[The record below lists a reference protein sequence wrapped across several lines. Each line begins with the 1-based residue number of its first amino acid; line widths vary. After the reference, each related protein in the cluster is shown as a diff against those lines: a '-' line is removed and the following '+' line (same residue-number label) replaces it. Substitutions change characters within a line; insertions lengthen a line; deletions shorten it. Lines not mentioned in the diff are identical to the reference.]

1 MAFSFKKNIAMNITE
16 KLAYKER
23 LITRAKMILAQGKY
37 PAELLEQIKDERL
50 LKEVMKEMMPLA
62 GTAYELLNDE
72 EKQQRDRLLALNIK
86 FRDYLY
92 GFMLCKN
99 IGYFLLI
106 TGVLI
111 GITAVMQFNN
121 NGVFAILSLLNG
133 ALVLYLATEKKK
145 LLHYRWQL
153 FYAFLLLYIIE
164 LIVWQTP
171 SPFIY
176 FIDHDILASRH
187 GAKIKLANL
196 ITPLVYEVVRLV
208 ALLGIYKGFKKIS
221 QFVKAN

>member
-1 MAFSFKKNIAMNITE
+1 MNITE

-37 PAELLEQIKDERL
+37 PTELFEEIKDERL
-50 LKEVMKEMMPLA
+50 LKEVMKEMMPSA

-99 IGYFLLI
+99 IGYLLLI
-106 TGVLI
+106 TALLV
-111 GITAVMQFNN
+111 GISAVMRFNN
-121 NGVFAILSLLNG
+121 NSVFAVLSLLNG
-133 ALVLYLATEKKK
+133 SLLLYLVTEKKK

-153 FYAFLLLYIIE
+153 FCAFLLLYIIE
-164 LIVWQTP
+164 LIIWQNP
-171 SPFIY
+171 SPFVY
-176 FIDHDILASRH
+176 FIDNDILSSRH
-187 GAKIKLANL
+187 EAKIKLANL
-196 ITPLVYEVVRLV
+196 ATPLVYEGVRLA
-208 ALLGIYKGFKKIS
+208 ALLGIYKGLIKINEFFNCQS
-221 QFVKAN
+221 KDYLLLL

>member
-1 MAFSFKKNIAMNITE
+1 MNITE
-16 KLAYKER
+16 KLAYKEK
-23 LITRAKMILAQGKY
+23 LITRAKMTLAQGKY

-72 EKQQRDRLLALNIK
+72 EKQQRDRLLVLNVK

-99 IGYFLLI
+99 IGYLLLVTAI
-106 TGVLI
+106 LV
-111 GITAVMQFNN
+111 GISAVMQFNN
-121 NGVFAILSLLNG
+121 NGIFAVLSLLNG
-133 ALVLYLATEKKK
+133 VLLLYLATEKKK
-145 LLHYRWQL
+145 LLHYHWQL
-153 FYAFLLLYIIE
+153 FYVFLLLYIIE

-176 FIDHDILASRH
+176 FIDNDILASRH

-196 ITPLVYEVVRLV
+196 ATPLVYEGVRLV
-208 ALLGIYKGFKKIS
+208 VLLGIYKGLKKINE
-221 QFVKAN
+221 FFKAK

>member
-1 MAFSFKKNIAMNITE
+1 MNITE

-50 LKEVMKEMMPLA
+50 LKEVKKEMMPSA

-111 GITAVMQFNN
+111 GITAVIQFNN

-133 ALVLYLATEKKK
+133 ALLLYLATEKKK
-145 LLHYRWQL
+145 LLHYHWQL
-153 FYAFLLLYIIE
+153 FYALLLLYIIE

-196 ITPLVYEVVRLV
+196 VTPLVYEAVRLV

>member
-1 MAFSFKKNIAMNITE
+1 MNITE

-23 LITRAKMILAQGKY
+23 LITRAKMILAQGRY

-50 LKEVMKEMMPLA
+50 LKEVMKEMMPSA
-62 GTAYELLNDE
+62 GTAYEFLNDE

-121 NGVFAILSLLNG
+121 NGIFGVLSLLNG
-133 ALVLYLATEKKK
+133 VLLLYLVTKKKK

-153 FYAFLLLYIIE
+153 FYVFLLFYVIE
-164 LIVWQTP
+164 LIVWQVP
-171 SPFIY
+171 SPFLY
-176 FIDHDILASRH
+176 FIDNDVLSSRYE
-187 GAKIKLANL
+187 AKIKLVNL
-196 ITPLVYEVVRLV
+196 ATPLVYEGVRLA
-208 ALLGIYKGFKKIS
+208 ALLGIYKGLKRINEFFNCQSK
-221 QFVKAN
+221 NHLLLL

>member
-1 MAFSFKKNIAMNITE
+1 MNITE
-16 KLAYKER
+16 KIAYKER
-23 LITRAKMILAQGKY
+23 LITRAKVILAQGKY
-37 PAELLEQIKDERL
+37 PTELLEQIKDERL
-50 LKEVMKEMMPLA
+50 LKEVMKEMMPSA

-99 IGYFLLI
+99 IGYLLLI
-106 TGVLI
+106 TAILV
-111 GITAVMQFNN
+111 GISAMMQFNN
-121 NGVFAILSLLNG
+121 NSVFAILSLLNG

-164 LIVWQTP
+164 LIVWQTL

-176 FIDHDILASRH
+176 FIDNDILASRH
-187 GAKIKLANL
+187 EAKMKLANL
-196 ITPLVYEVVRLV
+196 ITPLVYEAVRLV

>member
-1 MAFSFKKNIAMNITE
+1 MNVTE
-16 KLAYKER
+16 KIAYKER
-23 LITRAKMILAQGKY
+23 LITRAKVILAQRKY

-99 IGYFLLI
+99 IGYLLLI
-106 TGVLI
+106 TAILV
-111 GITAVMQFNN
+111 GISAMMQFNN
-121 NGVFAILSLLNG
+121 NSVFAILSLLNG

-176 FIDHDILASRH
+176 FIDNDILASRH

-208 ALLGIYKGFKKIS
+208 ALLGIYKGVKKINEFFNCQS
-221 QFVKAN
+221 KDYLLLL

>member
-1 MAFSFKKNIAMNITE
+1 MNITE
-16 KLAYKER
+16 KIAYKER
-23 LITRAKMILAQGKY
+23 LITRAKVILAQRKY

-50 LKEVMKEMMPLA
+50 LKEVMKEMMPSA

-99 IGYFLLI
+99 IGYLLLI
-106 TGVLI
+106 TAILV
-111 GITAVMQFNN
+111 GISAMMQFNN
-121 NGVFAILSLLNG
+121 NSVFAILSLLNG

-176 FIDHDILASRH
+176 FIDNDILASRH

-208 ALLGIYKGFKKIS
+208 ALLGIYKGVKKINEFFNCQS
-221 QFVKAN
+221 KDYLLLL

>member
-1 MAFSFKKNIAMNITE
+1 MNITE
-16 KLAYKER
+16 KIAYKER
-23 LITRAKMILAQGKY
+23 LITRAKLILAQGKY
-37 PAELLEQIKDERL
+37 PTELLEQIKDERL
-50 LKEVMKEMMPLA
+50 LKEVMKEMMPSA

-99 IGYFLLI
+99 IGYLLLI
-106 TGVLI
+106 TALLV
-111 GITAVMQFNN
+111 GISAVMQFNN
-121 NGVFAILSLLNG
+121 NSVFAILSLLNG

-171 SPFIY
+171 SPFLY
-176 FIDHDILASRH
+176 FIDADVLASRH
-187 GAKIKLANL
+187 EAKMKLANL
-196 ITPLVYEVVRLV
+196 ATPLVYEGVRLA

>member
-1 MAFSFKKNIAMNITE
+1 MNITE

-23 LITRAKMILAQGKY
+23 LITRAKMILAQKKY

-50 LKEVMKEMMPLA
+50 LKEVMKEMMPSA

-99 IGYFLLI
+99 IGYLLLI
-106 TGVLI
+106 TALLV
-111 GITAVMQFNN
+111 GISAVMQFNN
-121 NGVFAILSLLNG
+121 NGIFGVLSLLNS
-133 ALVLYLATEKKK
+133 ALLLYLATEKKK

-153 FYAFLLLYIIE
+153 FYALLLLYIIE

-171 SPFIY
+171 SPFLY
-176 FIDHDILASRH
+176 FIDADVLASRH
-187 GAKIKLANL
+187 EAKMKLANL
-196 ITPLVYEVVRLV
+196 ATPLIYEGIRIVS
-208 ALLGIYKGFKKIS
+208 LLWIYKIS
-221 QFVKAN
+221 KLVKWQVS

>member
-1 MAFSFKKNIAMNITE
+1 MNITE
-16 KLAYKER
+16 KIAYKER
-23 LITRAKMILAQGKY
+23 LITRAKVILAQGKY

-50 LKEVMKEMMPLA
+50 LKEVMKEMMPSA

-72 EKQQRDRLLALNIK
+72 QKQQRDRLLALNIK

-99 IGYFLLI
+99 IGYLLLI
-106 TGVLI
+106 TAILV
-111 GITAVMQFNN
+111 GISAMMQFNN
-121 NGVFAILSLLNG
+121 NSVFAILSLLNG

-164 LIVWQTP
+164 LIVWQTL

-176 FIDHDILASRH
+176 FIDNDILASRH
-187 GAKIKLANL
+187 GAKMKLANL
-196 ITPLVYEVVRLV
+196 ITPLVYEAVRLV

>member
-1 MAFSFKKNIAMNITE
+1 MNITE

-50 LKEVMKEMMPLA
+50 LKDIMKEMMPST

-99 IGYFLLI
+99 IGYLLLI
-106 TGVLI
+106 TALLV
-111 GITAVMQFNN
+111 GISAVMQFNN

-133 ALVLYLATEKKK
+133 TLVLYLVTEKKK

-153 FYAFLLLYIIE
+153 FYVFLLLYIIE
-164 LIVWQTP
+164 LIVLQIP
-171 SPFIY
+171 SPFLY
-176 FIDHDILASRH
+176 FIDADVLASRH
-187 GAKIKLANL
+187 EAKMKLANL
-196 ITPLVYEVVRLV
+196 ATPLVYEGVRLA